1 MIPNLNCNGYNGNER
16 KENFDITEFGALT
29 PDNGKGNNPLRE

>member
-16 KENFDITEFGALT
+16 KENFDNVDL
-29 PDNGKGNNPLRE
+29 PLNPNTA